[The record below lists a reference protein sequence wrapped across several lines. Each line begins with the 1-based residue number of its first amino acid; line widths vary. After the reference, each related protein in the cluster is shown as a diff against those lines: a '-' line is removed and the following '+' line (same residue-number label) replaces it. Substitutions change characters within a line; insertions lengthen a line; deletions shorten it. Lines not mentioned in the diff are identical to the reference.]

1 MITLFR
7 KFFQSKLGIGITL
20 AFLGLIALAFA
31 SSDVANTGS
40 FGGIAGGETV
50 AEVGGTSIDTSE
62 LRAAAEIAYNS
73 ARRENPNLTMQE
85 FIAGGGLEGA
95 LDNLIQRAAI
105 SEYGRKHGI
114 IASER
119 LIDSELAQI
128 PAFAGLDGNFSRE
141 AFEQALRQ
149 QGLTEKMVRDD
160 LRQALVIRQLLAPA
174 QIASS
179 FPEELAFRYTTLL
192 RESRRGKIAT
202 IPSSAFAPE
211 ADPSDKQLTDFY
223 AKNRARFT
231 IPERRVI
238 RYARFGAD
246 SIGEIAAPTPEEIRA
261 RYEADAEQ
269 YRAKEQRTI
278 TQLIA
283 PTEAGANAILAK
295 VRSGQTLA
303 AAAQGTGLSP
313 SEQTTERDAYASA
326 SSAAVAR
333 AVFEGNEG
341 QTVGPVRSPLGWH
354 IVAIDDVTRTEGRSL
369 AQVRDEI
376 VAALTEQKRREALN
390 QFAEDVEDGFASGST
405 LADVAGELGV
415 EVEQTRPAL
424 ASGVI
429 YGSQERVPELLEPV
443 LTTVAA
449 MEEDSD
455 PILAEI
461 VPGEEFLIFDV
472 AQFDE
477 AAPPPLAQIKA
488 RVTAAWKLDR
498 GAAAAKEAADKVLA
512 AVRNGK
518 DLDEAIADIEATLPP
533 VDDINLARQALTAR
547 QQRVPPPLA
556 LMFAMAEG
564 TIKKLEAPSNAG
576 WFVVLLDEII
586 PGEVDR
592 DDPAIAQAR
601 TELGRV
607 AGQEFAEQLDK
618 AIQKEVG
625 VTRNDNAIRA
635 VVEELTG
642 QGR

>member
-1 MITLFR
+1 M
-7 KFFQSKLGIGITL
+7 
-20 AFLGLIALAFA
+20 
-31 SSDVANTGS
+31 
-40 FGGIAGGETV
+40 
-50 AEVGGTSIDTSE
+50 
-62 LRAAAEIAYNS
+62 
-73 ARRENPNLTMQE
+73 
-85 FIAGGGLEGA
+85 
-95 LDNLIQRAAI
+95 
-105 SEYGRKHGI
+105 
-114 IASER
+114 
-119 LIDSELAQI
+119 
-128 PAFAGLDGNFSRE
+128 
-141 AFEQALRQ
+141 
-149 QGLTEKMVRDD
+149 
-160 LRQALVIRQLLAPA
+160 
-174 QIASS
+174 
-179 FPEELAFRYTTLL
+179 
-192 RESRRGKIAT
+192 
-202 IPSSAFAPE
+202 
-211 ADPSDKQLTDFY
+211 
-223 AKNRARFT
+223 
-231 IPERRVI
+231 
-238 RYARFGAD
+238 
-246 SIGEIAAPTPEEIRA
+246 
-261 RYEADAEQ
+261 
-269 YRAKEQRTI
+269 
-278 TQLIA
+278 
-283 PTEAGANAILAK
+283 
-295 VRSGQTLA
+295 
-303 AAAQGTGLSP
+303 
-313 SEQTTERDAYASA
+313 
-326 SSAAVAR
+326 
-333 AVFEGNEG
+333 
-341 QTVGPVRSPLGWH
+341 
-354 IVAIDDVTRTEGRSL
+354 
-369 AQVRDEI
+369 
-376 VAALTEQKRREALN
+376 
-390 QFAEDVEDGFASGST
+390 
-405 LADVAGELGV
+405 AGELGV